1 MKYLINY
8 LKIVLLGILLMGGF
22 GLYYPELGVVI
33 FYLTVVVLVI
43 SIIMDL
49 YKIYSNKGTK

>member
-8 LKIVLLGILLMGGF
+8 FKIALLGILFMGGF
-22 GLYYPELGVVI
+22 GLYYPELGVVM
-33 FYLTVVVLVI
+33 FYITIIVIAI

-49 YKIYSNKGTK
+49 YKLY